1 MLEHFKWRITMPRI
15 KLNLRNLSIPDKVQ
29 KGRQIVTAMTN
40 NTNFSS
46 PHPPL
51 SEVTAALASLEQNYA
66 LAQAAKA
73 DVKAKATTQDDAE
86 GKVDQILA
94 QLAAYVESIAGNDEK
109 IITSAG
115 LATKTYRS
123 TPSFLSPPQA
133 LSATAGDH
141 EGVIDLSWK
150 KVPNAK
156 SYTIQ
161 MSPDP
166 PTAESWTQAAI
177 ATASART
184 IENLASGKRFWFRV
198 AAIGAMGQS
207 GWSEPATKIAP

>member
-1 MLEHFKWRITMPRI
+1 MPRI
-15 KLNLRNLSIPDKVQ
+15 KLNLRDLSIPDKVQ

-40 NTNFSS
+40 NANFAN
-46 PHPPL
+46 PHPSL

-66 LAQAAKA
+66 LLQAAKA
-73 DVKAKATTQDDAE
+73 DVKAKATTQDDADS
-86 GKVDQILA
+86 KVDQILV

-115 LATKTYRS
+115 LATKNSRS
-123 TPSFLSPPQA
+123 APVFLSPPQG
-133 LSATAGDH
+133 LSATVGDH
-141 EGVIDLSWK
+141 DGVIELSWK
-150 KVPNAK
+150 KVPKAK

-161 MSPDP
+161 ISADP
-166 PTAESWTQAAI
+166 PNPESWTHAAI
-177 ATASART
+177 ATASTRT
-184 IENLASGKRFWFRV
+184 IENLTSGKRFWFRV

>member
-1 MLEHFKWRITMPRI
+1 MPRI
-15 KLNLRNLSIPDKVQ
+15 KLNVRQLSIPDKVQ
-29 KGRQIVTAMTN
+29 RGRQIITAMTN
-40 NTNFSS
+40 NANFSN

-51 SEVTAALASLEQNYA
+51 SDVTAALANLEQNYA
-66 LAQAAKA
+66 LLQAAKA
-73 DVKAKATTQDDAE
+73 DVKAKAATQDDADS
-86 GKVDQILA
+86 KVNQILA
-94 QLAAYVESIAGNDEK
+94 QLAAYVESIAGTDEK

-115 LATKTYRS
+115 LTTKVSRS
-123 TPSFLSPPQA
+123 TPTFLSPPQG

-150 KVPNAK
+150 KVANAR

-177 ATASART
+177 ATASTRT
-184 IENLASGKRFWFRV
+184 IENLTSGKRFWFRV

>member
-1 MLEHFKWRITMPRI
+1 MPRI
-15 KLNLRNLSIPDKVQ
+15 KLNIRNLSVPDKVAR
-29 KGRQIVTAMTN
+29 GRQIVTAMTN
-40 NTNFSS
+40 NTNFLN

-51 SEVTAALASLEQNYA
+51 SDVTASLSTLEQA
-66 LAQAAKA
+66 HTSLQTAKA
-73 DVKAKATTQDDAE
+73 DVKAKATAQADAE
-86 GKVDQILA
+86 LKANQILA
-94 QLAAYVESIAGNDEK
+94 QLAAYVESIAGSDEK

-115 LATKTYRS
+115 LETKISRS
-123 TPSFLSPPQA
+123 APSFLSPPQN

-150 KVPNAK
+150 KVSKAK

-166 PTAESWTQAAI
+166 PTAESWAQAAI
-177 ATASART
+177 ATASTRT
-184 IENLASGKRFWFRV
+184 IETLTGGKRFWFRV

>member
-1 MLEHFKWRITMPRI
+1 MPRI
-15 KLNLRNLSIPDKVQ
+15 KLNVRQLSIPDKVQ
-29 KGRQIVTAMTN
+29 RGRQIITAMTN
-40 NTNFSS
+40 NANFSN

-51 SEVTAALASLEQNYA
+51 SDVTAALANLEQNYA
-66 LAQAAKA
+66 LLQAAKA
-73 DVKAKATTQDDAE
+73 DVKAKAATQDDADT
-86 GKVDQILA
+86 KVNQILA
-94 QLAAYVESIAGNDEK
+94 QLAAYVESIAGTDEK

-115 LATKTYRS
+115 LTTKVSRS
-123 TPSFLSPPQA
+123 TPTFLSPPQG

-150 KVPNAK
+150 KVANAR

-177 ATASART
+177 ATASTRT
-184 IENLASGKRFWFRV
+184 IENLTSGKGSGFASPPSALWAK
-198 AAIGAMGQS
+198 AAGASRRQKS
-207 GWSEPATKIAP
+207 RLSAAV